1 MSLPRIIA
9 FYLPQYYP
17 TPINDK
23 WYGEGFTEWTNVRAA
38 KPLFRGHEQ
47 PKVPGELG
55 YYDLRDP
62 AIREAQAA
70 LAREAGVEGF
80 CYYHYWFSQA
90 HQELTIPF
98 DEVLRLK
105 KPDFPFCLCWA
116 NESWYSKFWDK
127 KAECEPKLVAEQ
139 LYDEPGGHEKH
150 FYALLEAFRDPRY
163 IRVEGKTLFMIY
175 RPKDFPG
182 VREFM
187 AQWQELAKANGL
199 PPFYFIGQ
207 GGKKTAAEEI
217 IDLGLDGVNIVHKFD
232 VKRHPV
238 LRQKKHLCKF
248 LRVPFHVD
256 YSQVMHDF
264 FRPDAPEAL
273 SPRYYPALVP
283 NWDHSPR
290 SGWRGTV
297 YTNSTPEN
305 FRKHAKNVIFSC
317 RGKDHEHNLI
327 FLKSWNEW
335 GEGNYMEPDA
345 RYGKGCIRALRSVL
359 DELCLCDD

>member
-1 MSLPRIIA
+1 MSRPRIIA

-23 WYGEGFTEWTNVRAA
+23 WYGEGFTEWTSVRKA
-38 KPLFRGHEQ
+38 KPLFPGHYQ
-47 PKVPGELG
+47 PHVPADLG
-55 YYDLRDP
+55 YYDLRD
-62 AIREAQAA
+62 ASVREAQAE
-70 LAREAGVEGF
+70 LAREAGIEGF
-80 CYYHYWFSQA
+80 CYYHYWFSQD

-98 DEVLRLK
+98 DEVVRLK

-116 NESWYSKFWDK
+116 NQPWYSKFWDK
-127 KAECEPKLVAEQ
+127 TRECEPKLVAAQ
-139 LYDEPGGHEKH
+139 IYDGPEGNEKH

-163 IRVEGKTLFMIY
+163 IRVEGRTLFMIY
-175 RPKDFPG
+175 RPAEFPA

-187 AQWQELAKANGL
+187 AQWQDLAKKNDL

-207 GGKKTAAEEI
+207 GGKKTAAQEVL
-217 IDLGLDGVNIVHKFD
+217 DLGLDGANIVHKFD
-232 VKRHPV
+232 VKKHAV
-238 LRQKKHLCKF
+238 LRQVKHVCRYF
-248 LRVPFHVD
+248 HVPFHVD
-256 YSQVMHDF
+256 YEKVMHDF
-264 FRPDAPEAL
+264 FDPNAPEAL
-273 SPRYYPALVP
+273 SPQFYPALVP

-305 FRKHAKNVIFSC
+305 FRKHAEKVIYAC

-345 RYGKGCIRALRSVL
+345 RYGKGYIRALRSIL
-359 DELCLCDD
+359 DGMPDD